1 MSSGFSAKKAL
12 FTLMRTILR
21 ICGNKSQM
29 AIVTVSSPEVRAEA
43 TSSCV
48 TQGNDRAEGS
58 TFFNLR
64 MSSGNIELLKGYFLI
79 QDKVT

>member
-1 MSSGFSAKKAL
+1 
-12 FTLMRTILR
+12 
-21 ICGNKSQM
+21 M